1 MAALIEHARRPEA
14 SFEVALVIA
23 DGDAKGIET
32 AQKHNIKTA
41 LFHPRDYSSITNH
54 EQAIIDAITESKAE
68 LVCLAGYMRVFS
80 ADFCR
85 RYKDRII
92 NIHPSL
98 LPRHKGLDTHRRALE
113 SGDTEHG
120 CSVHFVTAG
129 IDEGEVIES
138 SSVPINA
145 DDTPDTLCKKVLDKE
160 HKLYPLVVDELVKK
174 LATSTKASVNKKTVP
189 NIKTSSLKKDL
200 VLETM

>member
-1 MAALIEHARRPEA
+1 MAALIEHAKHPEA

-41 LFHPRDYSSITNH
+41 IFHPRDYSSITNH

-129 IDEGEVIES
+129 IDEGQVIKS
-138 SSVPINA
+138 SSITINA

-174 LATSTKASVNKKTVP
+174 LATSTKASVNKKIVTNV
-189 NIKTSSLKKDL
+189 KTSSLKKDL

>member
-1 MAALIEHARRPEA
+1 MAALIEHAKHPEA

-41 LFHPRDYSSITNH
+41 IFHPRDYSSITNH

-129 IDEGEVIES
+129 IDEGQVIKS
-138 SSVPINA
+138 SSIPINA

-174 LATSTKASVNKKTVP
+174 LATSTKASVNKKTEA